1 MAHDS
6 TPDAA
11 HGEHDHYHPSWKE
24 YRWVALILTLIT
36 VAEVWAY
43 YIPELVASK
52 VFVPGLLIMSAV
64 KFAIVVM
71 FYMHLKYDAKLFR
84 ALFVGPLLI
93 AVTTLIGLMFLFSKL
108 AIRLGGG
115 GG

>member
-1 MAHDS
+1 MAHDP
-6 TPDAA
+6 TPAVA
-11 HGEHDHYHPSWKE
+11 HGEHEHFHPTWKE

-52 VFVPGLLIMSAV
+52 AFVPGLLIMSAV

-84 ALFVGPLLI
+84 ALFVGPLII
-93 AVTTLIGLMFLFSKL
+93 AVTTIIGLLFLFSKL
-108 AIRLGGG
+108 AVRLAGNAG
-115 GG
+115 